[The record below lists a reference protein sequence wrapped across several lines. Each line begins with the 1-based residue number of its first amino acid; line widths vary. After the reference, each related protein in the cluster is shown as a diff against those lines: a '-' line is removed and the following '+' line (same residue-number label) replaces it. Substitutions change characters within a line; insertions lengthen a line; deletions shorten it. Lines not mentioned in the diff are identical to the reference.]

1 MEFIT
6 PFHIPNQTISIDY
19 ESSIFSI
26 GSCFAENIGEILNQS
41 KFNCLINPFGI
52 LFHPLAI
59 ERILIQ
65 IINQIKLSENEIIY
79 FNEQFL
85 SLNCHSSLN
94 KKSKEEFL
102 GNYNQKIIESNFF
115 LKNATHIMITYGTS
129 WVYEYLKT
137 NEIIANCHKIPA
149 SEFKKK
155 ILEIEAIKKSILNTI
170 QILKE
175 FNPNLQFIFTISPV
189 RHLKDGFMENTLSKA
204 HLISALYETVNSNSK
219 NCEVFP
225 AYEIMLD
232 ELRDYRFYKNDYIHP
247 NDLAIQHIW
256 VKFCNLYFSEKT
268 KDTLKIVQ
276 QINKDL
282 KHKPFDISSKSY
294 QKFIVQLQEKISN
307 LAKENINIKF
317 E

>member
-1 MEFIT
+1 MEFFT
-6 PFHIPNQTISIDY
+6 PFHIPKQTISIDY

-26 GSCFAENIGEILNQS
+26 GSCFAENIGELLNQN

-65 IINQIKLSENEIIY
+65 IINQNKLSENELIY

-102 GNYNQKIIESNFF
+102 ENYNQKIIESNLF

-137 NEIIANCHKIPA
+137 NEIIANCQKIPA

-155 ILEIEAIKKSILNTI
+155 ILEIEDIKKSMNNTI

-175 FNPNLQFIFTISPV
+175 FNPNLQIIFTISPV
-189 RHLKDGFMENTLSKA
+189 RHLKDGFLENTLSKA
-204 HLISALYETVNSNSK
+204 HLITALYEKVNSMSK
-219 NCEVFP
+219 NYEVFP

-232 ELRDYRFYKNDYIHP
+232 ELRDYRFYKNDYLHP
-247 NDLAIQHIW
+247 NELAIQHIW
-256 VKFCNLYFSEKT
+256 EKFCNLYFLEKT
-268 KDTLKIVQ
+268 KETLKIVQ

-282 KHKPFDISSKSY
+282 KHKPFDESSKSH

-307 LAKENINIKF
+307 LAKEKLNIKF